1 MGHSARL
8 AFRNYGHRDARHGE
22 GSGPGDIAV
31 VLLHGLFGSS
41 VQWHHVAMPL
51 SQGRRVL
58 VVDLA
63 NHGASPHRDSMD
75 YPGMADEVRG
85 LIAEQGVGRAHVI
98 GHSMG
103 GKVAM
108 ALALLH
114 AECCA
119 SLAVLDIAPVRY
131 EDRFTLLLQAVMG
144 IDVSRLESRAEVD
157 EALRESVDAPAMR
170 AMLLQN
176 LQRRE
181 GRLAW
186 RIHWRG
192 IADSLPQLLDFCV
205 PGLHGAES
213 EQGGVPTLLV
223 RGEHSDYVAGQ
234 GLLRM
239 QELFPLLEVS
249 ELPQA
254 GHWLHVDQPAALV
267 QCLQDWLG
275 GHAHRL

>member
-8 AFRNYGHRDARHGE
+8 AFRNYGYRDASHGE
-22 GSGPGDIAV
+22 GSAPGDIVV

-51 SQGRRVL
+51 SQGRRVV
-58 VVDLA
+58 VVDLP
-63 NHGASPHRDSMD
+63 NHGASPHSDSMD

-85 LIAEQGVGRAHVI
+85 LLAEQGIGRAHVI

-131 EDRFTLLLQAVMG
+131 EDRFTPLLQAVMG
-144 IDVSRLESRAEVD
+144 INLSRLESRAEVD
-157 EALRESVDAPAMR
+157 EALRESIAAPALR

-192 IADSLPQLLDFCV
+192 IADSLPQLLDFRV
-205 PGLHGAES
+205 PALKGVES
-213 EQGGVPTLLV
+213 EQGSVSTLLV
-223 RGEHSDYVAGQ
+223 RGGRSDYVTEQ

-239 QELFPLLEVS
+239 RELFPLLEVS

-254 GHWLHVDQPAALV
+254 GHWLQADQPAALV

-275 GHAHRL
+275 DRAHRL